1 MRRNRVIASRNV
13 IFRGKGSVGI
23 DVARLPRVTL
33 TLPAR
38 HLNGRHGS
46 TGPAEGQP
54 VGNQMADSGR
64 VLAREVD
71 QSTGVKA

>member
-13 IFRGKGSVGI
+13 ISRSKGSVGI
-23 DVARLPRVTL
+23 HVAKLPWVTL
-33 TLPAR
+33 MLPVC

-46 TGPAEGQP
+46 TDPADGQP

-64 VLAREVD
+64 VSTREVD
-71 QSTGVKA
+71 QGLGVRT